1 MNVLSKGDLKKVL
14 VIVVTYNGI
23 QWIDKC
29 LGSLE
34 ESSYP
39 LSMTVIDN
47 GSDDGTIENIK
58 NNYTN
63 VDLIITDQNLGF
75 GKANNIGFKK
85 ALENNFEYVFLLNQD
100 AWIEKDTIR
109 TLVRV
114 AERNKEYG
122 IISPMHLN
130 KEGTALDFIFSTY
143 LESRKCPGLLSDI
156 YLKQSR
162 EIYSLYSV
170 NAAAWLVP
178 CAVLKTVGYFDELF
192 FMYGEDDNFADRINY
207 HGYKIGVSP
216 AARIFHDSTRK
227 GGQLMQ
233 AKTDYA
239 TQLKRMKRIALNPND
254 AITGKYYYLFRKSMS
269 DALLNLQSGNFG
281 AILINMRIL
290 ITGFYYIIRYHKR
303 Y

>member
-1 MNVLSKGDLKKVL
+1 MSKVFA
-14 VIVVTYNGI
+14 IVVTYNGVK
-23 QWIDKC
+23 WIEKC
-29 LGSLE
+29 FGSLSA
-34 ESSYP
+34 SSVP
-39 LSMTVIDN
+39 LKILAIDN
-47 GSDDGTIENIK
+47 ASTDGTPHRIKEVFPQVEVIEAGE
-58 NNYTN
+58 
-63 VDLIITDQNLGF
+63 NLGF

-178 CAVLKTVGYFDELF
+178 CAVLKTVGYFDDLF